1 MSVSRSA
8 RTVTIHGGMS
18 CSPGMPPELWRR
30 FTIALRRLLRRRLRA
45 LGESPPTAARIN
57 FVKVT
62 EMQRRAIP
70 HFHAVIRLDEPPQP
84 GQAPPTPPKSS
95 ITATDLALLIHQ
107 AASGVALT
115 VAAPAHGAEISS
127 RVIQFGT
134 QTDAR
139 PLRSD
144 SSDCGGGAT
153 PRQSR
158 RSVPAYLAKYV
169 TKSVAD
175 FGVGGVRRMSP
186 LAVPDL
192 DVPTHIRAILTTIL
206 DLADHGAYSEID
218 RWLHTLGFRG
228 HITTKSRLFSTTMS
242 ALREHRAEWTR
253 EQRHRSDLATDEHDR
268 ALHGAEEEVEWTFDR
283 AGLGNLGERTLVV
296 SAAHRMIEHRH
307 IVRANRWTH
316 DQSSPPDWST

>member
-1 MSVSRSA
+1 M
-8 RTVTIHGGMS
+8 
-18 CSPGMPPELWRR
+18 
-30 FTIALRRLLRRRLRA
+30 RA
-45 LGESPPTAARIN
+45 LGESPTAARIN

-70 HFHAVIRLDEPPQP
+70 HFHAVIRLDEPPEP
-84 GQAPPTPPKSS
+84 GQPPTPPNSS

-115 VAAPAHGAEISS
+115 VADPARASEIGG

-139 PLRSD
+139 PLHSG
-144 SSDCGGGAT
+144 SSDCDAAM

-158 RSVPAYLAKYV
+158 RSVAAYLAKYV

-175 FGVGGVRRMSP
+175 FGVGIRRMSP

-192 DVPTHIRAILTTIL
+192 DVTTHVRAILTTIL
-206 DLADHGAYSEID
+206 ELADRGAYSGID

-228 HITTKSRLFSTTMS
+228 HITTKSRLFSTTMG

-253 EQRHRSDLATDEHDR
+253 EHRHHRSDIATDERPR
-268 ALHGAEEEVEWTFDR
+268 ALQGAEEMEWAFDR
-283 AGLGNLGERTLVV
+283 AGLGNLGERILVV
-296 SAAHRMIEHRH
+296 SAAHRMIENRH
-307 IVRANRWTH
+307 LVRANRWTQ
-316 DQSSPPDWST
+316 DQSPTPDWST